1 MKFEALRPA
10 LAYQQPF
17 VANPRP
23 IIKNLVP
30 FDEHRTVRQ
39 HRGDGWLKHFC
50 QAFFPQDFDQAGAS
64 RLQRLQHV
72 LQNNEVFFLIVEIS
86 EGGKHAEHQRE
97 GTRAHK
103 IPHILLDPFDFEA
116 GGARILARLVQQVLG
131 SVNSGDRKT
140 SLCQGHAAS
149 ARAAA
154 EIERRFARGFGECQR
169 LGDLVV
175 RIGDSFRGKHERIQ
189 FPPERIVVKPLF
201 LALLTVHGC
210 VEYITKSI
218 GGFCLKMFVL
228 RPRPEFTTMAA
239 RPRPGPAKRG
249 NLRGAELPSARECA
263 MKRQK
268 SKGNAELPKC
278 RRPEDVG
285 LSSERLGR
293 IKEAFRTRVESGDIP
308 GAVVLIARHG
318 KLAFFE
324 AFGYRDRE
332 KQARMNTDAI
342 FRIASMTKPFTSV
355 ALMMLTE
362 EGKVQ
367 IAYPVS
373 QFLPEFKNLQVGVE
387 KKGEPG
393 AARLELQPA
402 KREITIHDLLRHTS
416 GLTYGFFGASPVK
429 SAYNDAK
436 MLDPEQ
442 TNAEMVTKLSKLPLV
457 YQPGTTWD
465 YSMSTDVLGRVVEVV
480 SGMSFDRFIAERISQ
495 PLGLHVTEFSVNQ
508 KHANRVAEP

>member
-1 MKFEALRPA
+1 
-10 LAYQQPF
+10 
-17 VANPRP
+17 
-23 IIKNLVP
+23 
-30 FDEHRTVRQ
+30 
-39 HRGDGWLKHFC
+39 
-50 QAFFPQDFDQAGAS
+50 
-64 RLQRLQHV
+64 
-72 LQNNEVFFLIVEIS
+72 
-86 EGGKHAEHQRE
+86 
-97 GTRAHK
+97 
-103 IPHILLDPFDFEA
+103 
-116 GGARILARLVQQVLG
+116 
-131 SVNSGDRKT
+131 
-140 SLCQGHAAS
+140 
-149 ARAAA
+149 
-154 EIERRFARGFGECQR
+154 
-169 LGDLVV
+169 
-175 RIGDSFRGKHERIQ
+175 
-189 FPPERIVVKPLF
+189 
-201 LALLTVHGC
+201 
-210 VEYITKSI
+210 
-218 GGFCLKMFVL
+218 
-228 RPRPEFTTMAA
+228 
-239 RPRPGPAKRG
+239 
-249 NLRGAELPSARECA
+249 
-263 MKRQK
+263 MKRLK

-367 IAYPVS
+367 IGYPVS

-387 KKGEPG
+387 KKGDSG

-402 KREITIHDLLRHTS
+402 KRDITIHDLLRHTS

-429 SAYNDAK
+429 TAYNDAK

-495 PLGLHVTEFSVNQ
+495 PLGLRVTEFSVNQ
-508 KHANRVAEP
+508 KHADRVAEPQVDPSTGKRPPIPDALTRPKWFSGGGGMVSTAADYLRFCRMLLNGGELDGIRLLSPKTIALMSSDHLPPGVAYDPMTLALFGAGAPTPEMGQGFGLGFAVRKEQGRNPLPGSVGDYYWGGAFGTAFWIDPQEQLIAILMMQAPAQRVYYRHLMRELVYQAVIR